1 MTTNI
6 TKVSDYSITGTF
18 DVNTSIKAFKDS
30 DEVKQLTL
38 RVHVNQVSLRDIV
51 TKALRPVVIAWQN
64 GQGRSK
70 FNNWINH
77 STVDID
83 FGSPGKQVKSRK
95 ENIEDLR
102 IAFCK
107 AGVDEI
113 QALELATKAI
123 DNPAVIKDEGNK

>member
-1 MTTNI
+1 MTNI
-6 TKVSDYSITGTF
+6 TKINDYSVTGTF

-38 RVHVNQVSLRDIV
+38 RVHVNQVPLRDLI
-51 TKALRPVVIAWQN
+51 TKALRPIVIAWQN
-64 GQGRSK
+64 TSGRTK
-70 FNNWINH
+70 FNSWTNH

-83 FGSPGKQVKSRK
+83 FTSPGKQVKTRE

-102 IAFCK
+102 VAFCK
-107 AGVDEI
+107 AGVDEV

-123 DNPAVIKDEGNK
+123 DDPIVKGN